1 MNLYGKNP
9 TQMIVNH
16 LPKMWTMHIMILTK
30 TIYRKLRM
38 LFRLLTCTSK
48 EHSVEGSGYLFLVF
62 STHKAS
68 EQRSQTP
75 AKRYIQTEV
84 LY

>member
-1 MNLYGKNP
+1 
-9 TQMIVNH
+9 
-16 LPKMWTMHIMILTK
+16 
-30 TIYRKLRM
+30 M

-62 STHKAS
+62 SMHKAS
-68 EQRSQTP
+68 EQQSQTP